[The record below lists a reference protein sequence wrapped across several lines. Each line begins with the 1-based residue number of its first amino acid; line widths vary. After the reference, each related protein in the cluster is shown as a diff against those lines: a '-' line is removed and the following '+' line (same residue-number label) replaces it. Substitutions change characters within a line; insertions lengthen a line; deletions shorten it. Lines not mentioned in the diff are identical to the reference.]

1 VSIRT
6 FAPLALL
13 LFTAACGQE
22 PTTAVVTPAVNET
35 ATDTVLAS
43 RVAGGVRLSNEG
55 TRPVAYAVWN
65 PDWLALFGPC
75 ADTGPDCPRLAPRA
89 TVFVPDSAIDG
100 LTDGSTRAVVRW
112 WHVVPDGAGGYR
124 ADVVHET
131 FVTL

>member
-1 VSIRT
+1 MSIRT
-6 FAPLALL
+6 FALSALL
-13 LFTAACGQE
+13 LATASCGQE
-22 PTTAVVTPAVNET
+22 SATAVTSPAVNET

-43 RVAGGVRLSNEG
+43 RVDGGVRLTNEG

-75 ADTGPDCPRLAPRA
+75 ASTGPDCPRLAPGA
-89 TVFVPDSAIDG
+89 SVFVPDAAIDG
-100 LTDGSTRAVVRW
+100 LTDGSARAVVRW
-112 WHVVPDGAGGYR
+112 WHVIPDGAGGFR